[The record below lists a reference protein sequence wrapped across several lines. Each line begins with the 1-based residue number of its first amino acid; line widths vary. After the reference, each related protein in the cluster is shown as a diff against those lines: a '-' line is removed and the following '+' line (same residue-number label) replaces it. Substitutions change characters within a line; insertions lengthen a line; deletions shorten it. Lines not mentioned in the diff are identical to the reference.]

1 MDISNYD
8 KYAQVLWKDRKRFM
22 GMPLSFTRYAFIR
35 REGQYAKLVNIN
47 GFLTSRAEEV
57 NMYRVDDFSV
67 NQGLIDKIF
76 GVGSITVYCKD
87 ASCDKIVLQKV
98 KNPFKVR
105 ELLNK
110 MVLEDRARVGLR
122 QSEIQH

>member
-67 NQGLIDKIF
+67 NQGIIDKIF

-105 ELLNK
+105 ELLNR
-110 MVLEDRARVGLR
+110 MVLEDRARVGLK